1 MRSVQYCLSFFA
13 NLFLKR
19 ACLLV
24 CGYLAGCL
32 WLPLTLAASPNSVDS
47 SFMATQNT
55 WYQQGEA
62 WLEQKVSRLNSLNKT
77 KIKAQAKNV
86 ILVIG
91 DGMSITT
98 LTAARIWQGQQAG
111 KLGEEHFLHFEQYP
125 YSALIKTYN
134 SNQQSPDSAG
144 TMSAIMTGLKTRAG
158 LISIGPEQA
167 RATCKGSKAHQQ
179 KTLLEWA
186 HEANYASGIVT
197 TARLTH
203 ATPAATYAHSPERLW
218 ESDLM
223 RYPNA
228 YLHGCD
234 SIAKQLIEKAF
245 PAGLDIAFGGGDI
258 MLNSHYDRFKQ
269 QFSGGKIV
277 RNQQELLSLP
287 SDLSVRPILGVFAT
301 SHMAYEVDRSKSENQ
316 SQPSLKQMAEQAL
329 LHLQTKEKL
338 NGENYL
344 LVVEGARIDQA
355 HHAGNAARALSETAM
370 LAETVQRLDELTADD
385 NTLIIVTADH
395 SHNFVMAGYPKR
407 GNPILATSK
416 NQLNEEVLANDG
428 LPYTTLGYANGE
440 AFGRRTH
447 NNSHTEAV
455 DYHQGVAVP
464 LDYAS
469 HGSDDVALHAKGPG
483 AHLFTGLMEQHEI
496 FHTIVEALNWQSV
509 EQPTQTVVRSA
520 ESPL

>member
-1 MRSVQYCLSFFA
+1 MRSFQFSLLSIIKPSYLLASFLLIGTSLFA
-13 NLFLKR
+13 PTVIAATDNKWFQQ
-19 ACLLV
+19 
-24 CGYLAGCL
+24 GDL
-32 WLPLTLAASPNSVDS
+32 WL
-47 SFMATQNT
+47 
-55 WYQQGEA
+55 QQ
-62 WLEQKVSRLNSLNKT
+62 KISHLNGLV
-77 KIKAQAKNV
+77 KIKKSAQAKNV

-98 LTAARIWQGQQAG
+98 LTTARIWQGQQAG

-125 YSALIKTYN
+125 HTALIKTYN
-134 SNQQSPDSAG
+134 TNQQSPDSAG
-144 TMSAIMTGLKTRAG
+144 TMSAIMTGVKTRAG

-167 RATCKGSKAHQQ
+167 RATCKGSKEHQQ

-186 HEANYASGIVT
+186 HEANYATGIVT

-203 ATPAATYAHSPERLW
+203 ATPAATYAHSPEREW

-234 SIAKQLIEKAF
+234 SIAKQLIASAF
-245 PAGLDIAFGGGDI
+245 PAGLDIALGGGDF
-258 MLNSHYDRFKQ
+258 MLNSYYDRFKQ
-269 QFSGGKIV
+269 QFSDGKIV
-277 RNQQELLSLP
+277 RNQQELLALAP
-287 SDLSVRPILGVFAT
+287 DVSVSPILGVFAN
-301 SHMAYEVDRSKSENQ
+301 SHMAYEVDRGKDENQ
-316 SQPSLKQMAEQAL
+316 SQPSLMQMAEQAL
-329 LHLQTKEKL
+329 LHLQAKEKQ
-338 NGENYL
+338 NGENYF

-370 LAETVQRLDELTADD
+370 LAKTVQRLDELTADED
-385 NTLIIVTADH
+385 TLIVVTADH

-416 NQLNEEVLANDG
+416 NQLDEEVLANDG
-428 LPYTTLGYANGE
+428 LPYTTLGYANGK

-447 NNSHTEAV
+447 HEHINSHTEAI

-464 LDYAS
+464 LDYAT

-483 AHLFTGLMEQHEI
+483 AHLFSGLMEQHEI
-496 FHTIVEALNWQSV
+496 FHTIFEALNWQRI
-509 EQPTQTVVRSA
+509 EPQAQTVEMSTG
-520 ESPL
+520 SSL